1 MTPGRSCPVPLRLL
15 LTAGS
20 LFLGVGEV
28 EIVITVADE
37 FTTIPEPGVFI
48 LAAMGLLAAFLGPL
62 DVRGLPKPE

>member
-1 MTPGRSCPVPLRLL
+1 
-15 LTAGS
+15 
-20 LFLGVGEV
+20 V